1 MPVGEFGAHAVS
13 EFTAKAL
20 TRRFGPYAGPMDDAS
35 MVGLMGRVT
44 GTVGPGLVGEVIVRV
59 RGGAEH
65 FLAYPAAAKER
76 IERGTVV
83 MVVEYLP
90 PRTVYVSA
98 AYDS

>member
-1 MPVGEFGAHAVS
+1 
-13 EFTAKAL
+13 
-20 TRRFGPYAGPMDDAS
+20 
-35 MVGLMGRVT
+35 
-44 GTVGPGLVGEVIVRV
+44 V

-65 FLAYPAAAKER
+65 FLAYPAAPQDR

-98 AYDS
+98 AYDG

>member
-1 MPVGEFGAHAVS
+1 
-13 EFTAKAL
+13 
-20 TRRFGPYAGPMDDAS
+20 MDEAS

-65 FLAYPAAAKER
+65 FLAYAAIGTDR
-76 IERGTVV
+76 IERGTMVT
-83 MVVEYLP
+83 VVEYLP

-98 AYDS
+98 MYGG